1 VRGLAWAVVVP
12 LKRLDEAKSRL
23 RGALPGVP
31 HPRLVLALAEDTVAA
46 ALACGLVAEVTV
58 VSDDPV
64 AAAALRELG
73 ARVEVDRPDAGLNA
87 AIVHGA
93 ARSVRLGRWVAAL
106 TADLPALRPEE
117 LAAALSAAAAEE
129 PGAAA
134 VRRFVPDAGGTG
146 TTLLTAPPGAPLD
159 PRFGAGS
166 ALAHARSG
174 AIRLSGDWPALRR
187 DVDTA
192 RDLRE
197 AAALG
202 LGAHTGALVPV
213 YGAAMQG
220 TVASYDPEQRSG
232 TLLLDD
238 GTTLEFGAA
247 AFDASGLRLLRLGQ
261 RLRVD
266 RDEHGDVTRV
276 TIPTLG

>member
-1 VRGLAWAVVVP
+1 VVP

-31 HPRLVLALAEDTVAA
+31 HDRLVLALAEDTVTA
-46 ALACGLVAEVTV
+46 ALACPTVAEVTV
-58 VSDDPV
+58 VSDDR
-64 AAAALRELG
+64 AASAALSELG
-73 ARVEVDRPDAGLNA
+73 ARVEFDRPDAGLNA

-93 ARSVRLGRWVAAL
+93 APYVERGRWVAAL
-106 TADLPALRPEE
+106 TADLPALRPDE
-117 LAAALSAAAAEE
+117 LESALTAAAAEE

-134 VRRFVPDAGGTG
+134 IRRFVTDAGETG

-166 ALAHARSG
+166 ARAHARSG
-174 AIRLSGDWPALRR
+174 AIRLMGDWPTLQR

-192 RDLRE
+192 DDLRA

-202 LGAHTGALVPV
+202 LGAHTAALLPR
-213 YGAAMQG
+213 YGAGMQG

-232 TLLLDD
+232 TVLLDD
-238 GTTLEFGAA
+238 GTML
-247 AFDASGLRLLRLGQ
+247 AFDADAFAASGLRLLRLGQ
-261 RLRVD
+261 RLRID